1 MTKPRFPVFVD
12 GRVQPAYEP
21 ALLAEDEGVLQGVA
35 VFETLPLRHDHF
47 PFLDDHLAR
56 LERGAQTL
64 GIRWPPPWDVR
75 ASLEQYAQALG
86 RGELVVRITLSRG
99 PSGGT
104 PALLL
109 TARPLPEVPAGGVR
123 VFISSLRVHSKD
135 PTSTIKTTSRLRY
148 VLAREE
154 AARAGA
160 FEALLRSEEGD
171 LVEGSITNLFVVIAG
186 ELRTP
191 GAERGALPGIV
202 RSKLLLECER
212 EPVLDR
218 AGRPMRLSSMRIA
231 LADLE
236 RAEEAFLTN
245 SVIGVAPICE
255 VLGPGKERTLFA
267 VETGGAGSV
276 ARALAARLASLEEG
290 RSGPMNPGVGSGQGV
305 GLR

>member
-1 MTKPRFPVFVD
+1 MTNPRFPVFVD
-12 GRVQPAYEP
+12 GRVQPAFEP

-35 VFETLPLRHDHF
+35 VFETLPLRRNRF

-56 LERGAQTL
+56 LERGARTL

-75 ASLEQYAQALG
+75 ASLAQYAQALD
-86 RGELVVRITLSRG
+86 RDELVVRITLSRG

-104 PALLL
+104 PALFL
-109 TARPLPEVPAGGVR
+109 TARSLPEVPSGGVP

-135 PTSTIKTTSRLRY
+135 PTNTIMTTCRLRH

-160 FEALLRSEEGD
+160 FEALLRSEDGD
-171 LVEGSITNLFVVIAG
+171 LVEGSSTNLFVVAAG

-202 RSKLLLECER
+202 RSKLVFECER

-218 AGRPMRLSSMRIA
+218 TGSPIRLSSLRVG

-255 VLGPGKERTLFA
+255 VLGPGKERTPLPTEA
-267 VETGGAGSV
+267 GGAGPV
-276 ARALAARLASLEEG
+276 ARALAARLSSLEEG
-290 RSGPMNPGVGSGQGV
+290 RSDA
-305 GLR
+305 